1 MKASL
6 VFRHLRL
13 IEKMKFF
20 AFLFT
25 LLSVATADVSHIL
38 PSGYSSSHASASAP
52 VASYSVP
59 SSQSYAKQSD
69 YSASTY
75 AALPAYSPQTY
86 SSYKSYSA
94 PATQSH
100 SASVHS
106 TYSAPAYNSYSSHS
120 GQTASFAAPSY
131 GSYSN
136 YVEPGHSYSSSD
148 GYTYKIGEQHIHRR
162 RRDVSHLLASS
173 SYSPAQEQQLTLS
186 QNYLPPKVHAGAE
199 DTSALSY
206 LAPTGNNY
214 QTATV
219 SSSAVSYSAPTIQLA
234 SYSIPNSYDSYSS
247 PSTSYSN
254 EYEINEPTPSHTF
267 SATEG
272 YRYKVG
278 HRVARRSLIQRNP
291 ALMISLVDVF
301 VELVWW
307 MLLDMNRWV
316 CWEECTNVEIFLAL
330 VKLM

>member
-1 MKASL
+1 MKS
-6 VFRHLRL
+6 
-13 IEKMKFF
+13 F
-20 AFLFT
+20 AFLLT

-38 PSGYSSSHASASAP
+38 SSSHASASAP

-59 SSQSYAKQSD
+59 SSQYVKQSD

-75 AALPAYSPQTY
+75 TALPAYSPQTY

-100 SASVHS
+100 SASAHS
-106 TYSAPAYNSYSSHS
+106 TYSAPASNSYSSHS
-120 GQTASFAAPSY
+120 GQSYSGQAASFAAPSY

-136 YVEPGHSYSSSD
+136 YAEPAHSYSPYE
-148 GYTYKIGEQHIHRR
+148 GYTYKIGNHHVHRR
-162 RRDVSHLLASS
+162 RRDVSHLLAT
-173 SYSPAQEQQLTLS
+173 SYSPSQKQQLTLS
-186 QNYLPPKVHAGAE
+186 QEYLPPKVHAGAE

-206 LAPTGNNY
+206 LAPTGHNY

-278 HRVARRSLIQRNP
+278 HHVARRSLVQRNP
-291 ALMISLVDVF
+291 AFVF
-301 VELVWW
+301 HYY
-307 MLLDMNRWV
+307 
-316 CWEECTNVEIFLAL
+316 
-330 VKLM
+330 